1 MCFDDQWQSTRTHA
15 PYTSTSLVTGQ
26 LPSIALFAERVPGY
40 SIIASFGHGTLSVYC
55 EYVSYCRRK
64 AYHDRMMLRVALIHI
79 TYIYIHSTTYCGIML
94 ASPMLQPRCAAYFLL
109 DQAGQRGL
117 PGGVF
122 ERSLLPASSSYLRG
136 LRGVWRLVHWQGR
149 RCKRE

>member
-1 MCFDDQWQSTRTHA
+1 MAIHSHA
-15 PYTSTSLVTGQ
+15 CTLHLYLSRHGTTTEYSPVRRAR
-26 LPSIALFAERVPGY
+26 PRV
-40 SIIASFGHGTLSVYC
+40 ASFGHGTLSVYC